1 MTTDLPLSGI
11 RVVALEQ
18 AAAAPFCSRQL
29 ADMGADVIK
38 VERPDGGDFAR
49 QYDGALHGLS
59 AYFAWLNRGKALVQ
73 LNRHDEAMASYGQVL
88 AIKKDH
94 ANALFNRA
102 LALLALGDYRRGFA
116 DYEWRWRLP
125 SAPPHMRQLRA
136 PLWDGAPLGERAL
149 LLIGDQGFGDTIQ
162 FARYIPAVAAPLKV
176 EFALRY
182 QEIKVG
188 TGDLAAPGQVYTV
201 HYTGWLASDGT
212 KFDSSVDRGKPFDF
226 MQGTKRVITGW
237 DQGFEG
243 MHVGGKRRLF
253 IPYQLAYGALGR
265 APVIPAKADLIFDV
279 ELVDQRDPNAPVQVT
294 PPPPAQP
301 ATPPQPAAPTQPNTP
316 PSTQPQ

>member
-1 MTTDLPLSGI
+1 LPKNI
-11 RVVALEQ
+11 PPVVG
-18 AAAAPFCSRQL
+18 P
-29 ADMGADVIK
+29 V
-38 VERPDGGDFAR
+38 
-49 QYDGALHGLS
+49 
-59 AYFAWLNRGKALVQ
+59 
-73 LNRHDEAMASYGQVL
+73 
-88 AIKKDH
+88 
-94 ANALFNRA
+94 
-102 LALLALGDYRRGFA
+102 
-116 DYEWRWRLP
+116 
-125 SAPPHMRQLRA
+125 
-136 PLWDGAPLGERAL
+136 
-149 LLIGDQGFGDTIQ
+149 
-162 FARYIPAVAAPLKV
+162 KV

-212 KFDSSVDRGKPFDF
+212 KFDSSVDRGTPFDF

-265 APVIPAKADLIFDV
+265 PPVIPAKADLIFDV
-279 ELVDQRDPNAPVQVT
+279 ELVAQRDPNAPVHVT

-301 ATPPQPAAPTQPNTP
+301 ATSPQPGAPAQPNAPPPTQP
-316 PSTQPQ
+316 Q

>member
-1 MTTDLPLSGI
+1 MHAVRFSLSLMFLATTLF
-11 RVVALEQ
+11 
-18 AAAAPFCSRQL
+18 AAAQTAPAHPRAQT
-29 ADMGADVIK
+29 AA
-38 VERPDGGDFAR
+38 RPKPA
-49 QYDGALHGLS
+49 QPALPK
-59 AYFAWLNRGKALVQ
+59 N
-73 LNRHDEAMASYGQVL
+73 
-88 AIKKDH
+88 
-94 ANALFNRA
+94 
-102 LALLALGDYRRGFA
+102 
-116 DYEWRWRLP
+116 
-125 SAPPHMRQLRA
+125 
-136 PLWDGAPLGERAL
+136 
-149 LLIGDQGFGDTIQ
+149 
-162 FARYIPAVAAPLKV
+162 IPAVVAPVKI

>member
-1 MTTDLPLSGI
+1 MHPVRLSLPLLFL
-11 RVVALEQ
+11 ATTLF
-18 AAAAPFCSRQL
+18 AAAQTTTPA
-29 ADMGADVIK
+29 
-38 VERPDGGDFAR
+38 RPRTQTAAR
-49 QYDGALHGLS
+49 PKAAQPALPK
-59 AYFAWLNRGKALVQ
+59 N
-73 LNRHDEAMASYGQVL
+73 
-88 AIKKDH
+88 I
-94 ANALFNRA
+94 
-102 LALLALGDYRRGFA
+102 
-116 DYEWRWRLP
+116 
-125 SAPPHMRQLRA
+125 PPVVG
-136 PLWDGAPLGERAL
+136 P
-149 LLIGDQGFGDTIQ
+149 
-162 FARYIPAVAAPLKV
+162 VKV

-212 KFDSSVDRGKPFDF
+212 KFDSSVDRGTPFDF

-265 APVIPAKADLIFDV
+265 PPVIPAKADLIFDV
-279 ELVDQRDPNAPVQVT
+279 ELVAQRDPNAPVQVT

-301 ATPPQPAAPTQPNTP
+301 ATSPQPGAPAQPNAPPPTQP
-316 PSTQPQ
+316 Q

>member
-1 MTTDLPLSGI
+1 MHPVRLSLPLLFL
-11 RVVALEQ
+11 ATTLF
-18 AAAAPFCSRQL
+18 AAAQTTTPA
-29 ADMGADVIK
+29 
-38 VERPDGGDFAR
+38 RPRTQTAAR
-49 QYDGALHGLS
+49 PKAAQPALPK
-59 AYFAWLNRGKALVQ
+59 N
-73 LNRHDEAMASYGQVL
+73 
-88 AIKKDH
+88 I
-94 ANALFNRA
+94 
-102 LALLALGDYRRGFA
+102 
-116 DYEWRWRLP
+116 
-125 SAPPHMRQLRA
+125 PPVVG
-136 PLWDGAPLGERAL
+136 P
-149 LLIGDQGFGDTIQ
+149 
-162 FARYIPAVAAPLKV
+162 VKV

-265 APVIPAKADLIFDV
+265 PPVIPAKADLIFDV
-279 ELVDQRDPNAPVQVT
+279 ELVAQRDPNAPVQVT

-301 ATPPQPAAPTQPNTP
+301 ATSPQPGAPAQPNAPPPTQP
-316 PSTQPQ
+316 Q